1 MPIAMIDPS
10 CQKQIPA
17 GDPASVALTLT
28 SGETT
33 TTAVR
38 SAPREGGR

>member
-17 GDPASVALTLT
+17 GNPASVDLTLT
-28 SGETT
+28 IGKPK
-33 TTAVR
+33 TAVR